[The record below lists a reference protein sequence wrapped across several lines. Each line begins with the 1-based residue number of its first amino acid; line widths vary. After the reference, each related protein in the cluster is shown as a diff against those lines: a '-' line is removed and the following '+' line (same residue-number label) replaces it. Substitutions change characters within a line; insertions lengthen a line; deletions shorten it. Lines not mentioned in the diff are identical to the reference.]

1 MTWSFYLEY
10 SQVLPACLQM
20 PKAKVL
26 FDGEAIYFKILN
38 SLNFVILGDP
48 SIANNLG
55 KKGTSTDITIYD
67 RKTNDQIFSY
77 CFPNTYPDKLQPL
90 LQSIAVSDYAIL
102 NISHLD
108 SFLGEQI
115 LALDIFNIKKGFI
128 LCSYEIDVEKVRN
141 IIKKTSLSS
150 FQILDDV
157 EQLKARLS
165 ELKPSKDKENQQ
177 QTEDTAGGGVGG
189 AVAAANSV
197 HIPIDHVFDV
207 KGVGTV
213 VLGCIK
219 QGEIKTYDELEINPL
234 NKPVVIKSIQM
245 HDDPVNHS
253 KRSSRVGLAIK
264 GVSAKDVSRGDII
277 TSPGLSKT
285 ICDSFQI
292 EFKKNPYFKEG
303 IVETQNYMM
312 SVGLQIRTVRIK
324 EIGGSKINIALEK
337 PIACIKNDLCIVFS
351 PDSKTMRIMGSGH
364 VD

>member
-1 MTWSFYLEY
+1 M
-10 SQVLPACLQM
+10 
-20 PKAKVL
+20 
-26 FDGEAIYFKILN
+26 N
-38 SLNFVILGDP
+38 SLNFVILGDT

-67 RKTNDQIFSY
+67 RKTDDQIFSY

-115 LALDIFNIKKGFI
+115 IALDIFNIKKGFI
-128 LCSYEIDVEKVRN
+128 LYSYEIDIEKVKN

-150 FQILDDV
+150 FQILDDA
-157 EQLKARLS
+157 EQLKTRLS
-165 ELKPSKDKENQQ
+165 KLKPSEDNENKQ
-177 QTEDTAGGGVGG
+177 QTTATD
-189 AVAAANSV
+189 AAAAAANSV
-197 HIPIDHVFDV
+197 YIPIDHVFDV
-207 KGVGTV
+207 KGVGAV

-253 KRSSRVGLAIK
+253 KKSSRVGLAIK
-264 GVSAKDVSRGDII
+264 GVSARDVSRGDII
-277 TSPGLSKT
+277 TSPGVSKT
-285 ICDSFQI
+285 ISGSFQI

-303 IVETQNYMM
+303 IVETQNYMI
-312 SVGLQIRTVRIK
+312 SVGLQIRTVKIK
-324 EIGGSKINIALEK
+324 ESGGSKIIITLEK
-337 PIACIKNDLCIVFS
+337 PIAYIKNELCIVFS

-364 VD
+364 MD

>member
-1 MTWSFYLEY
+1 MVTIF
-10 SQVLPACLQM
+10 
-20 PKAKVL
+20 
-26 FDGEAIYFKILN
+26 FKILN
-38 SLNFVILGDP
+38 SLNFVILGDA
-48 SIANNLG
+48 SIASNLG
-55 KKGTSTDITIYD
+55 KKGTSTDITIHD

-128 LCSYEIDVEKVRN
+128 LYGYEIDIEKVKN

-157 EQLKARLS
+157 EQLKTRLS
-165 ELKPSKDKENQQ
+165 ELKPSEDKENEQ
-177 QTEDTAGGGVGG
+177 QTTA
-189 AVAAANSV
+189 AAANNSV
-197 HIPIDHVFDV
+197 YIPIDHVFDV

-234 NKPVVIKSIQM
+234 NKPIVIKSIQM

-253 KRSSRVGLAIK
+253 IKSSRVGLAIK

-277 TSPGLSKT
+277 TSPGLSK
-285 ICDSFQI
+285 IISDSFQI

-303 IVETQNYMM
+303 IVETQNYMI
-312 SVGLQIRTVRIK
+312 SVGLQIRTVRLK
-324 EIGGSKINIALEK
+324 EIGGSKISIALEK
-337 PIACIKNDLCIVFS
+337 PIAYIKNDLCIVFS

-364 VD
+364 MD

>member
-1 MTWSFYLEY
+1 MLK
-10 SQVLPACLQM
+10 V
-20 PKAKVL
+20 KVL
-26 FDGEAIYFKILN
+26 FDDEAIYFKILN

-77 CFPNTYPDKLQPL
+77 CFPNTYPDKLQSL

-102 NISHLD
+102 NISRLD

-128 LCSYEIDVEKVRN
+128 LCSYEIDIEKVRN
-141 IIKKTSLSS
+141 IIKKTGLSS

-157 EQLKARLS
+157 EQLKTRLS
-165 ELKPSKDKENQQ
+165 ELKPSEDRENEQL
-177 QTEDTAGGGVGG
+177 TEDTAG
-189 AVAAANSV
+189 AATAAANSV

-253 KRSSRVGLAIK
+253 KRSSRVGLSIK

-285 ICDSFQI
+285 ISDSFQI

-303 IVETQNYMM
+303 IVETQNYMI

-364 VD
+364 MD

>member
-1 MTWSFYLEY
+1 MVTIF
-10 SQVLPACLQM
+10 
-20 PKAKVL
+20 
-26 FDGEAIYFKILN
+26 FRILN
-38 SLNFVILGDP
+38 SLNFVILGDA
-48 SIANNLG
+48 SIASNLG

-128 LCSYEIDVEKVRN
+128 LHGYEIDIEKVKN
-141 IIKKTSLSS
+141 IIKKTSLSA

-157 EQLKARLS
+157 EQLKTRLS
-165 ELKPSKDKENQQ
+165 EIKPSEDKENE
-177 QTEDTAGGGVGG
+177 QTTA
-189 AVAAANSV
+189 AAANNSV
-197 HIPIDHVFDV
+197 YIPIDHVFDV

-234 NKPVVIKSIQM
+234 NKPIVIKSIQM

-253 KRSSRVGLAIK
+253 KKSSRVGLAIK

-277 TSPGLSKT
+277 TSPGLSK
-285 ICDSFQI
+285 IISDSFQI

-303 IVETQNYMM
+303 IVETQNYMI
-312 SVGLQIRTVRIK
+312 SVGLQIRTVRLK
-324 EIGGSKINIALEK
+324 EIGGSKISIALEK
-337 PIACIKNDLCIVFS
+337 PIAYIKNDLCIVFS

-364 VD
+364 MD

>member
-1 MTWSFYLEY
+1 MLK
-10 SQVLPACLQM
+10 V
-20 PKAKVL
+20 KVL
-26 FDGEAIYFKILN
+26 FDGETIYFKILN

-102 NISHLD
+102 NISRLD

-128 LCSYEIDVEKVRN
+128 LCSYEIDIEKVKS

-157 EQLKARLS
+157 EQLKTSLS
-165 ELKPSKDKENQQ
+165 ELKPSEDRENEQ
-177 QTEDTAGGGVGG
+177 QTDETAG
-189 AVAAANSV
+189 AATATANSV

-285 ICDSFQI
+285 ISDSFQI